1 GPNFIKISAV
11 FGHTDV
17 VTALK
22 FSGDGKLLASG
33 AADGSI
39 KVWDVEA
46 SRVHKHLIGHELRVT
61 NFSWSKDNTLLVSA
75 SFDKKLRIWDVVSGK
90 CFKILSG
97 HTDGVVCCSFSPNS
111 SFIVSGSIISEIYV
125 WDVKTVTQIKDLGV
139 PSYRITSLC
148 FNKDGTVLIS
158 GNAAGLWCMWCMGTD
173 TCTDAMVRDPISS
186 IDLLPTGDCIAVAT
200 YTGRLEFWNVQQPT
214 VNVSRIISYSGV
226 KNYVATLISPDLDD
240 LWVINKAQNEYG
252 LNIWSLKEQRLE
264 QKLECHID
272 RITCV
277 TCHPTAK
284 LIATAAFGND
294 NMIKIWKHEDLGH
307 SAV

>member
-1 GPNFIKISAV
+1 GPNFVEISAV
-11 FGHTDV
+11 YGHTEK

-39 KVWDVEA
+39 KVWDVA
-46 SRVHKHLIGHELRVT
+46 TSTVHKHLIGHKKKVMD
-61 NFSWSKDNTLLVSA
+61 FSWSKDNTLLVSA
-75 SFDKKLRIWDVVSGK
+75 SLDKKLRIWDVVSGK

-97 HTDGVVCCSFSPNS
+97 HTGGVVRCSFNPNS
-111 SFIVSGSIISEIYV
+111 SLIVSGSTFGEIYV
-125 WDVKTVTQIKDLGV
+125 WDVKTATQIKDLKRFIN
-139 PSYRITSLC
+139 SISSLC
-148 FNKDGTVLIS
+148 FNTDGTSIIS
-158 GNAAGLWCMWCMGTD
+158 GSITGLWCIWCMGTE
-173 TCTDAMVRDPISS
+173 TCTQTIVTDQKS
-186 IDLLPTGDCIAVAT
+186 IDLLPTGDCIVVAT

-226 KNYVATLISPDLDD
+226 KNYVATLISPDSDD

-252 LNIWSLKEQRLE
+252 LNIWSLNEQRLE

-294 NMIKIWKHEDLGH
+294 NMIKIWKHEVLGH
-307 SAV
+307 SRT